1 MVHLYL
7 FTENHCVEWY
17 VSNIPDRE
25 DLYRHMIGAKTSDT
39 LPSGRFV

>member
-25 DLYRHMIGAKTSDT
+25 DLVQAHDWRQDI
-39 LPSGRFV
+39 